1 MPLARIVIKA
11 ATRDVI
17 RGPRP
22 SGGRR
27 RPRRPAPDAPPHL
40 RGADRFTLRRASC
53 PTSRRRR
60 GGRRRDSTPRRW
72 ATSPTSPKTT
82 GLPHRLYCTRR
93 TRSASSS
100 ARGRGDSVLVV
111 PTTTTTRRA
120 FPFQRGE
127 PCARV
132 FLFQPPLLL
141 QSSPHPVVRYF
152 GVLARIPSISGR

>member
-60 GGRRRDSTPRRW
+60 GGRRRGSTPRSPAGSTRRW

-132 FLFQPPLLL
+132 FLFQPLL
-141 QSSPHPVVRYF
+141 QQPSPPPTLVR
-152 GVLARIPSISGR
+152 